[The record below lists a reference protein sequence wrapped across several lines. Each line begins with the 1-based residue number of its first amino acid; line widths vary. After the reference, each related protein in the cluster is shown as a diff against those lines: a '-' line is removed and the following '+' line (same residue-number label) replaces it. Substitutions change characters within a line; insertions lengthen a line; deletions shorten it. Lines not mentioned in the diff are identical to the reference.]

1 MEAGKILL
9 ELEKEDF
16 RILMAIEQGMKTSEF
31 VKVSDIRFYSRYPM
45 EETLYRLKKVH
56 KNDLIIRN
64 AAKYVVSYKLNS
76 IGYDVLALHTLVEQE
91 LISQLGPLLGKGK
104 ESDVYS
110 CMDDEEN
117 IYALKIYRIGR
128 TSFRNIKR
136 YRNIIGNRT
145 HISWLYVNRLA
156 AKREFKALNKIYKL
170 DLNTPKPIG
179 YNRHIIVMEYLRGKE
194 LAYYKDIDDPQ
205 FIFEQIINQMRH
217 IYQEGNLI
225 HGDMGEFNVV
235 ADEEGNILIIDWLQ
249 SVSADHPN
257 AIKILRRDID
267 NICIYF
273 RKKYHIECETDEILE
288 SFIDN

>member
-1 MEAGKILL
+1 MEAGKILP
-9 ELEKEDF
+9 EFEKEDF

-76 IGYDVLALHTLVEQE
+76 IGYDVLALHALVAQE
-91 LISQLGPLLGKGK
+91 IISQLGPLVGKGK

-117 IYALKIYRIGR
+117 IYALKIYRMGR

-156 AKREFKALNKIYKL
+156 AKREFKALNKIYSL
-170 DLNTPKPIG
+170 NLNTPKPIG
-179 YNRHIIVMEYLRGKE
+179 YNRHILVMEYLRGKE

-217 IYQEGNLI
+217 IYKEGNLI

-249 SVSADHPN
+249 SVPVDHPN
-257 AIKILRRDID
+257 AIKILRRDIE

-273 RKKYHIECETDEILE
+273 RKKYHIECETDKILE
-288 SFIDN
+288 SFVEN